1 MKTTRLVRSFRQ
13 AGLVTL
19 MGALLTGCAG
29 MRYHSEGLRL
39 VSEGKQEEGL
49 SSLQRAYQ
57 LEPTNGQFRMD
68 LLKATNAYAT
78 ELSQRA
84 DEAMRNNK
92 VADGRDLYIRAL
104 KLEPANAQAARGL
117 TGIELEARSA
127 RLVSE
132 SQRLMADGRMDAA
145 RLKVDAA
152 LSQSP
157 SNKAAQQQLALI
169 AAREEKMRDEL
180 AEKTAAQSIM
190 KKPVTLQFRDANLRM
205 VFEALSR
212 TTGLNVILDRDVRAD
227 LKTTI
232 FVKDAAVEDTVD
244 LILLQNQLE
253 KRSINANTL
262 FIFPATPAKQKEYQ
276 DLQVRSFQI
285 ANADVKYLQ
294 TLLKTVLKIKDVSV
308 DERSSTLVMR
318 DTPDAI
324 AVASKVIAAH
334 DVPEPEIMLE
344 VEVLEISHD
353 RLTNLGIQ
361 FPDSITFST
370 PAPAGGMTLGALRA
384 LTSNDLLV
392 SPLSL
397 GINLKLQDTDAN
409 ILASPRIRA
418 RNKEKARI
426 LIGDRVPII
435 TNSVTPTT
443 TGPGVVTGS
452 VQYQDV
458 GLKLEF
464 EPQVYNDHEVG
475 IRIALEV
482 SSIVKE
488 ISGPSGSLAYQ
499 IGTRNANT
507 AVRLRDGETQIL
519 GGLIS
524 SGDRNTASKIPGVGQ
539 LPVLGKLFSNNSGT
553 DNKTEIVLSITPHIL
568 RAPAVLEAS
577 VRNVFSGTEGNLRER
592 ALQLDPIGAVKMQ
605 STNTGA
611 APATGNPA
619 PATPATPALRS
630 FTRSLPPP
638 ALPVQSAEPNPP
650 VPPPP
655 SIRNLLPLMNGAPRI
670 DASAT
675 PAVPAPAVEASP
687 VESPDGQVKATP

>member
-1 MKTTRLVRSFRQ
+1 MKTKRLICVLKE
-13 AGLVTL
+13 AGLATL
-19 MGALLTGCAG
+19 MGVLLAGCAG
-29 MRYHSEGLRL
+29 MRYHSDGLKL
-39 VSEGKQEEGL
+39 VSEGKREEGL
-49 SSLQRAYQ
+49 ASLKKASQ

-68 LLKATNAYAT
+68 LLNANNAYAADLATAAGTASQGGKVT
-78 ELSQRA
+78 EA
-84 DEAMRNNK
+84 
-92 VADGRDLYIRAL
+92 RDLYIKAL
-104 KLEPANAQAARGL
+104 KIDPANAQALRSLSSMELDAR
-117 TGIELEARSA
+117 TA
-127 RLVSE
+127 RLISE
-132 SQRLMADGRMDAA
+132 SDRLIADGRMDAA
-145 RLKVDAA
+145 REKIDMA
-152 LSQSP
+152 LSENS
-157 SNKAAQQQLALI
+157 SHKGARRQLAVLNEK
-169 AAREEKMRDEL
+169 EEKMRDD
-180 AEKTAAQSIM
+180 ATAKAAAQSIM

-205 VFEALSR
+205 VFEALAR

-253 KRSINANTL
+253 KRTINANTL
-262 FIFPATPAKQKEYQ
+262 FVYPATPAKQKEYQ

-294 TLLKTVLKIKDVSV
+294 TVMKNVLKIKDVSV
-308 DERSSTLVMR
+308 DERSGTLVMR

-324 AVASKVIAAH
+324 AVAAKVIAAH

-361 FPDSITFST
+361 FPNSVTFST
-370 PAPAGGMTLGALRA
+370 PTPADGLTLGSLRA
-384 LTSNDLLV
+384 LTGNDLLV

-435 TNSVTPTT
+435 TNSVTPTA
-443 TGPGVVTGS
+443 TGTGVVTGS

-524 SGDRNTASKIPGVGQ
+524 SGDRNTASKIPGLGQ

-568 RAPAVLEAS
+568 RVPAVIDAS
-577 VRNVFSGTEGNLRER
+577 IRNVFSGTEGNLRER
-592 ALQLDPIGAVKMQ
+592 ALQLDPIGAVSIQ
-605 STNTGA
+605 STGSG
-611 APATGNPA
+611 APAAASRPPA
-619 PATPATPALRS
+619 ATLPAMRS
-630 FTRSLPPP
+630 VTRSLPSP
-638 ALPVQSAEPNPP
+638 ALPVQSPESA
-650 VPPPP
+650 P
-655 SIRNLLPLMNGAPRI
+655 SAQPAPTIRNLLPLMNGAPRTNP
-670 DASAT
+670 DT
-675 PAVPAPAVEASP
+675 VPAVPVPAAEPPSDEAPEGDA
-687 VESPDGQVKATP
+687 KAPQ